1 MDSLTS
7 LCGRPGCW
15 YALLGRSGCVAGEKS
30 GVGGVL
36 LSFYGVDF
44 SCLKSLLFLVVL
56 HSCLLLLLHHTRAT
70 GEKTSEACT
79 HR

>member
-44 SCLKSLLFLVVL
+44 SCLQWLLFLVVL
-56 HSCLLLLLHHTRAT
+56 
-70 GEKTSEACT
+70 
-79 HR
+79 